1 MTLFYAQFPHCQLHF
16 YRLFGREQHCEFN
29 DSLGHAGA
37 DAAIL
42 KEFKRGAHEPINI
55 DYTAPGTV

>member
-1 MTLFYAQFPHCQLHF
+1 MSLFNAQFPHCQLHF
-16 YRLFGREQHCEFN
+16 YRLFGREQHCGFD

-42 KEFKRGAHEPINI
+42 KAFKRGAHEPMNI
-55 DYTAPGTV
+55 GRTAPGTV